1 LLTLGN
7 TFFGVKLYAQQK
19 YAFSERFHQT
29 PLLEAFQILEKKH
42 GLRFS
47 FENSAVAGI
56 KTTAK
61 VQGKDLDLAMQAL
74 FEGTQLDFYITGE
87 NQVLVRRKMDRPLSE
102 GGIDTPPRPRS
113 ITGVLLD
120 GLTREP
126 LAFGHVLSGQGEIT
140 VSDEQGRFQL
150 ELPNGNAKTEIAAQF
165 LGYQTRKWWV
175 EPGNEPLEMTLR
187 LTPKIEELQGVTIA
201 QRLPTLSRGANE
213 QISALNLKALDRLPS
228 FLGQKDVLRSLQ
240 YLPGVSAVDDF
251 SANPGIRGGTGDENL
266 VLLDGIT
273 LYNVSHYF
281 GIFSLVNPNVV
292 DKVTLYKNAFPVEYG
307 GRTSAVIDIRSKNLL
322 NEERKSQGIFDFNVL
337 TSSGLLDAPV
347 GKKLRL
353 MAAGRVTN
361 QNLAGSD
368 LFNLLSQQTQN
379 SPVSGDNNNNAKVIR
394 EVVSQSPAVH
404 FFDLNTKLYWQPSD
418 KFSAQLSAFRGDDT
432 YDYTQNRSVTQIQRN
447 RRELVKDTFAE
458 SADWQNQGLSL
469 ILEPIWSK
477 NWSSNIVLA
486 YSAYDL
492 ERGIT
497 QNTRITTPQFQRPL
511 FSLDNT
517 HRNEIQGLDFNWKNT
532 WTWGKAQSLDFG
544 YQLTGNRVQVELN
557 SERGLHLDRDDQA
570 AQHTIYAGYRG
581 KTLDEKLHINGGLR
595 GSLFNQKIYYSPRV
609 ELSWGLS
616 PQFKPKASW
625 SIYQQFVTQLYHE
638 DRYGRTYPYWVMA
651 GDDLP
656 VQESH
661 NLMLGFDH
669 KNTWFDLNVEFYH
682 RDIIGVLEYARQQ
695 VSLTFN
701 REEVLRDN
709 FLFFQGNGK
718 VIGLDLLFSKTI
730 GAYSG
735 WLSYTLSKSTQQFP
749 RVANNN
755 PFPAPN
761 DRRHQLKWVNQYQ
774 WKNFDFALTYNY
786 ATGRPYTDLSK
797 LEGQM
802 PNRDNLNSTD
812 RISYLEAYIRTD
824 FSATYSFQL
833 KGAKMQA
840 NVTLFNLFD
849 RNNVKYRQYI
859 YSYQPADPR
868 QGTRALNTVQ
878 GLEFQML
885 DFTPT
890 FGLTLQFPR

>member
-1 LLTLGN
+1 MLTLGN

-19 YAFSERFHQT
+19 YAFSERFQQT
-29 PLLEAFQILEKKH
+29 PLLEAFQILEKKY

-102 GGIDTPPRPRS
+102 GGEQVPPRPRS

-126 LAFGHVLSGQGEIT
+126 LAFGHVLSGQGEVT

-175 EPGNEPLEMTLR
+175 GPGNEPLEMTLR

-201 QRLPTLSRGANE
+201 QRLPTLSRGTNQ

-337 TSSGLLDAPV
+337 TSSGVLDAPL

-379 SPVSGDNNNNAKVIR
+379 SPVSGDNNNNAKVTR

-404 FFDLNTKLYWQPSD
+404 FFDLNTKLYWQPSN

-458 SADWQNQGLSL
+458 SADWQNQGFSL
-469 ILEPIWSK
+469 ALEPIWSK
-477 NWSSNIVLA
+477 NWSSNVILA

-492 ERGIT
+492 ERQLT
-497 QNTRITTPQFQRPL
+497 QNTTITTPQFQRPL
-511 FSLDNT
+511 FNLDNA

-532 WTWGKAQSLDFG
+532 WIWGKAQSLDFG
-544 YQLTGNRVQVELN
+544 YQLTGNRVRVKLN

-570 AQHTIYAGYRG
+570 AQHTLYTGYRG
-581 KTLDEKLHINGGLR
+581 KTLHEKLQINGGLR

-609 ELSWGLS
+609 ELSWGLT

-656 VQESH
+656 VQQSH
-661 NLMLGFDH
+661 NFMLGFDH

-682 RDIIGVLEYARQQ
+682 RNISGVLEYARQQ

-709 FLFFQGNGK
+709 FLFFQGTGK
-718 VIGLDLLFSKTI
+718 VIGLDLLLSKTI
-730 GAYSG
+730 GPYSG

-749 RVANNN
+749 RVANNE

-774 WKNFDFALTYNY
+774 WKKFDFALTYNY

-797 LEGQM
+797 LEGQI

-859 YSYQPADPR
+859 YSYQTADPR

-890 FGLTLQFPR
+890 FGLTMQFPP